1 MPNCCSILKNNGDR
15 RVGTTPETLSL
26 RRMIAP
32 RGALRITRH
41 KRRHKLVQQNGTK
54 GIDSRA
60 DSCYRLGMSFG
71 VNIRKAVHGF
81 LAFGLLVA
89 LGHGPVLRHT
99 PGDTNGD
106 GHVNVL
112 DVQALIATALA
123 GGAQDPRADVNRDG
137 VVDVRD
143 LQALL
148 LLSEEEGSAK
158 TEPRDADSGVLQSA
172 KLDMPHLRAEF
183 RMPSLSTACQLLTEN
198 ELHHVAVDQAAPLPP
213 SKADRYALS
222 LTPHA
227 PPHRA

>member
-1 MPNCCSILKNNGDR
+1 LHWITEKRAAVYCVVNGK
-15 RVGTTPETLSL
+15 
-26 RRMIAP
+26 I
-32 RGALRITRH
+32 
-41 KRRHKLVQQNGTK
+41 K
-54 GIDSRA
+54 GIDRWG

-71 VNIRKAVHGF
+71 ITIRKAVHGL

-106 GHVNVL
+106 RQVDVL
-112 DVQALIATALA
+112 DVQNLIATALA
-123 GGAQDPRADVNRDG
+123 GGAHDPRADVNRDG

-148 LLSEEEGSAK
+148 LLSEEEDSVK

-172 KLDMPHLRAEF
+172 KLDVPHLRAEF
-183 RMPSLSTACQLLTEN
+183 RMPFLSTECHLLTEN
-198 ELHHVAVDQAAPLPP
+198 KLHHVAIDQTAPLPP

-227 PPHRA
+227 PPLSA